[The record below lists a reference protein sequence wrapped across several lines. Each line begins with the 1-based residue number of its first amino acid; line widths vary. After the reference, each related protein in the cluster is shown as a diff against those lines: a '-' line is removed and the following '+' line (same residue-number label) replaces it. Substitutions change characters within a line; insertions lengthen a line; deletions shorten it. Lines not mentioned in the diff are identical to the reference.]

1 MGKNEDHAIVLKET
15 DNIVEAEAELYVHYL
30 SEGLDKNEAYLKIKP
45 QHKDKNPKDLNAIR
59 YRYEQGK
66 VVKSKLKRLSAEIY
80 LCFQN
85 QNLQALQKQYEIGM
99 GKHGGSLKTQA
110 DALHQFI
117 QNTSNPYT
125 RVTEETENKIVNENR
140 QLLDSIS
147 NLFDSIGK
155 QVTQTPE
162 EILEVQINETSD

>member
-1 MGKNEDHAIVLKET
+1 MKKDKEIVVKNHKDAMEI
-15 DNIVEAEAELYVHYL
+15 EAELYVHYI
-30 SEGLDKNEAYLKIKP
+30 SEGMPKNEAYTKIKP
-45 QHKDKNPKDLNAIR
+45 QHVGKSSELLNNLR

-66 VVKSKLKRLSAEIY
+66 AVKSKLKRLSAEIH

-117 QNTSNPYT
+117 QNTSNPHT
-125 RVTEETENKIVNENR
+125 KISEDTEHKIVNENK

-155 QVTQTPE
+155 QVNPQTPE
-162 EILEVQINETSD
+162 EILEIQINE